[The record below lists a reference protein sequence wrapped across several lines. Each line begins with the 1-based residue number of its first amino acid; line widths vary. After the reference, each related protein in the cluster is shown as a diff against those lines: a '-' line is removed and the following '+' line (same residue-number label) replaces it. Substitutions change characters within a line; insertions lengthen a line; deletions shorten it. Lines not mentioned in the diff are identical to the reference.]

1 MGGED
6 REIRKVEGDA
16 RWRETPLDY
25 WSVHA
30 DPAVLSGQQ
39 WVDNARDPGTQTDEN
54 EEQDMEVWRR
64 KILAGE
70 LFMHPV
76 HDVTYRNE

>member
-1 MGGED
+1 MGERAENQKAE
-6 REIRKVEGDA
+6 REA

-25 WSVHA
+25 WSVEVN
-30 DPAVLSGQQ
+30 PAVMSGQQ
-39 WVDNARDPGTQTDEN
+39 WVDNSRDPGSQTDEN
-54 EEQDMEVWRR
+54 EEWNPEVWRR

-76 HDVTYRNE
+76 RDVTYRNE